1 MTLRKIQNRKNNNS
15 ANKSGKK
22 LLAVCLVSAMLAG
35 LLGGCGGGQA
45 QPEGAS
51 QENSSGGG
59 VADSSNG
66 NQTGEEENSAPTAMG
81 RYMETKVDLPEYG
94 YKSYGI
100 TVLTDGGLLIP
111 DESAGQIVSGD
122 GGETWEVKPIPGIS
136 SMSDFTK
143 DKYIYCMAAAPDGTI
158 AVLAVNR
165 GEDDLSHPELHVA
178 GADGTVCTMEE
189 LPVSTDDMYIY
200 QIYYSPEGELF
211 GTVVGSGEIYQIDVE
226 QKTLTKYVS
235 MEWRPDLI
243 KFQGDYMLFLTSRD
257 GVSIYDRK
265 EKKWIEDG
273 VLADFMKKNHLNEYY
288 ANDSYSVYVT
298 PGEEDVIYIADK
310 GGMYRHVIGGSAME
324 QIIDGTLTSFS
335 NPSMSILGVAAFGEN
350 AFAVLFTG
358 GKVALYHYDPD
369 VPTVP
374 ENLVKVYSLEE
385 QDTVWQ
391 AIAQF
396 QTEHPDTF
404 VKYEIGMNGTD
415 GVSRED
421 AVKKLNTEL
430 MAGSGPDVIILDG
443 LPESSYAEKGILA
456 DLKPHIDSLTGD
468 AVLLPN
474 MVDAFTKDGK
484 VYMMPVSFT
493 LPMVVG
499 RQADIEGIE
508 DYASLADT
516 VEKLRAEHP
525 DAAISRFFSE
535 EAMMRWFLPVTAT
548 AFVEESGRI
557 NEEVLSEFLEL
568 TNRIYQASQEN
579 LPAARREQYGW
590 IKENYNANDWAYR
603 NYNAVSQQTT
613 DFFWEDMVLATG
625 MLKSLYGYQE
635 VLSIKYSDGFSDVGV
650 KSFDGMSHGVFE
662 PSVLVG
668 LNASSTHQ
676 TEAEQ
681 FFDVIMGIQVQSLLY
696 NGFMVNR
703 TALERQLSPQW
714 DIFGN
719 GGMNVDYG
727 EVSSSIGG
735 SDGNGKEYHLDIY
748 MPTKEEF
755 QELYNLCCKLDT
767 PYVADWVVEE
777 AVIDIGAQYL
787 SGYLTLDEA
796 VRKIMAKVEIYAAE

>member
-1 MTLRKIQNRKNNNS
+1 MNRYLFDENRKIAR
-15 ANKSGKK
+15 A
-22 LLAVCLVSAMLAG
+22 LAILAALVVAAG
-35 LLGGCGGGQA
+35 LLGGCGGQA
-45 QPEGAS
+45 QQEGAS
-51 QENSSGGG
+51 PGNSTGGSAQSGGSG
-59 VADSSNG
+59 EQN
-66 NQTGEEENSAPTAMG
+66 GEENGAPTAMG
-81 RYMETKVDLPEYG
+81 RYVETQVDLPEYG

-100 TVLTDGGLLIP
+100 TVLTDGSLLIP
-111 DESAGQIVSGD
+111 DESAGQLISAD
-122 GGETWEVKPIPGIS
+122 GGETWEAKPIPGIPG
-136 SMSDFTK
+136 MTDYTK
-143 DKYIYCMAAAPDGTI
+143 EKYIYCMAAAPDGTV

-165 GEDDLSHPELHVA
+165 GDDDLSHPELHVA
-178 GADGTVCTMEE
+178 GADGTVYTMEE

-200 QIYYSPEGELF
+200 QIYYSPDGELF

-243 KFQGDYMLFLTSRD
+243 RFQGDYMLFLTSRE
-257 GVSIYDRK
+257 GITIYDRK

-273 VLADFMKKNHLNEYY
+273 VLADFMKKNHPNDYY

-298 PGEEDVIYIADK
+298 PGEENVIYIADK

-324 QIIDGTLTSFS
+324 QIIDGTLASFS
-335 NPSMSILGVAAFGEN
+335 NPAMSILGVAAFGEN
-350 AFAVLFTG
+350 EFAVLFTG

-385 QDTVWQ
+385 QNTVWQ

-404 VKYEIGMNGTD
+404 VKYEIGMSGTD

-443 LPESSYAEKGILA
+443 LPEGSYAEKGILA
-456 DLKPHIDSLTGD
+456 DLKPHIDSLTGE

-474 MVDAFTKDGK
+474 MVDAFTEDGK
-484 VYMMPVSFT
+484 VYMMPVTFSV
-493 LPMVVG
+493 PMVAG
-499 RQADIEGIE
+499 RQADIEGIK

-516 VEKLRAEHP
+516 VEKLRAEYP

-548 AFVEESGRI
+548 AFVEESGRL
-557 NEEVLSEFLEL
+557 NEETLSEFLEL

-579 LPAARREQYGW
+579 LSAARREQYGW
-590 IKENYNANDWAYR
+590 IKENYKGNDWAYQ
-603 NYNAVSQQTT
+603 NFNAVSQQTT

-635 VLSIKYSDGFSDVGV
+635 MLSIKYSDGFADVEA

-668 LNASSTHQ
+668 ISATSAHQ
-676 TEAEQ
+676 KEAEQ
-681 FFDVIMGIQVQSLLY
+681 FFDVIMGVQVQSLLY
-696 NGFMVNR
+696 DGFMVNQ

-714 DIFGN
+714 GVFGN

-735 SDGNGKEYHLDIY
+735 SDGNGREYHLDIY
-748 MPTKEEF
+748 MPSKEEF
-755 QELYNLCCKLDT
+755 QNLYDLCCKLDT
-767 PYVADWVVEE
+767 PYVADPVVEE